1 MIFKS
6 HFTFDAVSIFLIPK
20 LLANKSMVA
29 VATVM
34 TCVSLK
40 IKQMHYNI
48 EIRILWSLIRS
59 NETLIGFKDFLTFIQ
74 SILVIRW
81 TVLQVTIMIFL

>member
-1 MIFKS
+1 MMGNGDKSVTLKLIRCLSLIFAMMVFKPITT
-6 HFTFDAVSIFLIPK
+6 TFDAVSIFLIPK

-40 IKQMHYNI
+40 IKQMHYNM
-48 EIRILWSLIRS
+48 EIRILWS
-59 NETLIGFKDFLTFIQ
+59 F
-74 SILVIRW
+74 VIE
-81 TVLQVTIMIFL
+81 VTRP